1 MHMWKEENNQLH
13 RSFIFK
19 DFIEAFGFMSQVA
32 LVAEKLDH
40 HPTWN
45 NVYNMVH
52 ISLSTHDAGD
62 TVTEKDRQLAV
73 AIDRLFE

>member
-1 MHMWKEENNQLH
+1 MWKEEHNQLH
-13 RSFIFK
+13 RSFVFK
-19 DFIEAFGFMSQVA
+19 DFVEAFGFMAQVA

-40 HPTWN
+40 HPSWN

-62 TVTEKDRQLAV
+62 TVTEKDRQLAA
-73 AIDRLFE
+73 AIDRLFD